1 MENDINQRISRR
13 RGNTNAS
20 HSVRKINSGKNV
32 ELHVRDNGS
41 FYGIGKDIDK
51 AGLGGQVVDG
61 SDFLGGGGRELLL
74 DGLVAGSS
82 PGIGDVLLLVT
93 SLVLLVHRIKG
104 ATKISGKL
112 RVFVR
117 VCEF

>member
-1 MENDINQRISRR
+1 MESDINQRISRR
-13 RGNTNAS
+13 RGNTNVN

-61 SDFLGGGGRELLL
+61 SDCLGAGGENCCWMDWLLGPAL
-74 DGLVAGSS
+74 GLETFSCS
-82 PGIGDVLLLVT
+82 
-93 SLVLLVHRIKG
+93 
-104 ATKISGKL
+104 
-112 RVFVR
+112 
-117 VCEF
+117 